1 MGQRYC
7 GSMNTPADG
16 NASDRPDDPVGG
28 RENEQW
34 PGYGS
39 GLGGQQYGAGGY
51 GGQQYGTPQ
60 YGTPQYGTPPYGSPQ
75 PGGQFDPGQYGAQ
88 PFYGAEYAYGAQQP
102 YGMQSYGGQPYGMQ
116 AYGQFPPAA
125 RKDPA
130 LMLVASLLVP
140 GLGTMLVGRV
150 GRGVGILAGYLVGAL
165 LSVILIGLPIM
176 FGFWIWGM
184 VDAYQGAKDHNA
196 RHGLP

>member
-1 MGQRYC
+1 M
-7 GSMNTPADG
+7 STPADG
-16 NASDRPDDPVGG
+16 NASDRPDDPFGG
-28 RENEQW
+28 RANEQW
-34 PGYGS
+34 PGHD
-39 GLGGQQYGAGGY
+39 GGQQYGAGGY
-51 GGQQYGTPQ
+51 GGQR
-60 YGTPQYGTPPYGSPQ
+60 YGSPQ

-116 AYGQFPPAA
+116 GYGQFPPAA

-140 GLGTMLVGRV
+140 GLGTMLVGRA

-184 VDAYQGAKDHNA
+184 IDAYQGAKDHNA

>member
-1 MGQRYC
+1 M
-7 GSMNTPADG
+7 STPADG
-16 NASDRPDDPVGG
+16 NASDRPDDPFGG
-28 RENEQW
+28 QANEQW
-34 PGYGS
+34 P
-39 GLGGQQYGAGGY
+39 GY

-60 YGTPQYGTPPYGSPQ
+60 YGSPQ

-102 YGMQSYGGQPYGMQ
+102 YGMQSYGQRYGMQ
-116 AYGQFPPAA
+116 SYGQFPPAA

-140 GLGTMLVGRV
+140 GLGTMLVGRA

>member
-1 MGQRYC
+1 M
-7 GSMNTPADG
+7 STPADG
-16 NASDRPDDPVGG
+16 NASDRPDDPFGG
-28 RENEQW
+28 QANEQW
-34 PGYGS
+34 PGY
-39 GLGGQQYGAGGY
+39 GGQQYGAGGY
-51 GGQQYGTPQ
+51 GGQQHGAGGYGGQ
-60 YGTPQYGTPPYGSPQ
+60 QHGAPQ

-140 GLGTMLVGRV
+140 GLGTMLVGRA